1 MKINK
6 LSAVAALA
14 LASLMLCGTVNAQD
28 AKEGKKGKRGPSVDQ
43 QMERMNEELKLTDEQ
58 KPKVKTVLENSQK
71 KRQEL
76 FADSSV
82 TGDDRRTKMQSIME
96 EQNKKLKEILTAEQY
111 TKWEE
116 MRQQFRRGGEKKDGK
131 KADTKKE

>member
-14 LASLMLCGTVNAQD
+14 IAGLMLCGTVNAQD
-28 AKEGKKGKRGPSVDQ
+28 AKEGKKGKRGQSVEQIMD
-43 QMERMNEELKLTDEQ
+43 RMNETLKLTDEQ
-58 KPKVKTVLENSQK
+58 KPKVKAVLEESQK

-82 TGDDRRTKMQSIME
+82 TGDDRRTKMQAIME

-116 MRQQFRRGGEKKDGK
+116 LRQQLRRGGDKKGEKK
-131 KADTKKE
+131 E

>member
-6 LSAVAALA
+6 FSVIAAMAIAGLV
-14 LASLMLCGTVNAQD
+14 LCATANAQD
-28 AKEGKKGKRGPSVDQ
+28 SKEGKKGKRGQSVEQIMD
-43 QMERMNEELKLTDEQ
+43 RMNETLKLTDEQ
-58 KPKVKTVLENSQK
+58 KPKVKKVLEDSQK

-82 TGDDRRTKMQSIME
+82 TGDDRRTKMQAIME
-96 EQNKKLKEILTAEQY
+96 EQNKKFKEILTAEQY

-116 MRQQFRRGGEKKDGK
+116 MRSQFRRGGDKKGEKKD
-131 KADTKKE
+131 